1 MSDLRGIYSATLT
14 PFDDGLRP
22 DASVAIP
29 YYRGLLENG
38 CDGLNVLG
46 TTGEAMSVGVADRVA
61 YMEALAGALPRKRL
75 MAGTGASALGDAVTL
90 TRACLDA
97 GFSAALVIPP
107 FYYRDTGDEGI
118 LRFFDAF
125 FSRVQPRERS
135 IMLYNFP
142 RMSGATFHPDVVRR
156 LLVAFPDII
165 CGLKDSSNNVQLEN
179 DLHAVDPSLSI
190 FPGSEALLASARAG
204 GLAGCISGSVCLW
217 PDKAQKAWRSGDA
230 RDLEA
235 VEVLRDSLEGRPLI
249 GAVRARVAQEQRN
262 PAWLR
267 SIPPL

>member
-1 MSDLRGIYSATLT
+1 MSPAGIYAATLT
-14 PFDDGLRP
+14 PFDGDLRP
-22 DASVAIP
+22 DPALAIP

-46 TTGEAMSVGVADRVA
+46 TTGESMSIGTADRVA
-61 YMEALAGALPRKRL
+61 YMEALAQALPRERL
-75 MAGTGASALGDAVTL
+75 MAGTGASALSDAVTL

-97 GFSAALVIPP
+97 GYSAALVIPP
-107 FYYRDTGDEGI
+107 FYYRDMGDDGI
-118 LRFFDAF
+118 VRFFDAL

-142 RMSGATFHPDVVRR
+142 RMSGTTFTPELVSR
-156 LLVAFPDII
+156 LLVAFPGVI
-165 CGLKDSSNNVQLEN
+165 CGLKDSSNKLELEIALH
-179 DLHAVDPSLSI
+179 DLDASLAI
-190 FPGSEALLASARAG
+190 FPGSEALLASARTNG
-204 GLAGCISGSVCLW
+204 FAGCISGSVCLW
-217 PDKAQKAWRSGDA
+217 PSQAQQAWRSGEPRA
-230 RDLEA
+230 LEA

-249 GAVRARVAQEQRN
+249 GTVRARVAQEQRN